1 MQDLPT
7 PISFMGERVV
17 VHHQISPEAVDVF
30 LKTVE
35 EMKGEVQAGRGEQ
48 LRQEGEKLDDGIK
61 MKKDAQLRVKAATGY

>member
-1 MQDLPT
+1 MQDLPI

-30 LKTVE
+30 LATVK
-35 EMKGEVQAGRGEQ
+35 EMKAEVKAGRGEE
-48 LRQEGEKLDDGIK
+48 LLEEGEKLDDGIK